1 MISKLRYDSLFIFQ
15 PIHVEDLLMKLK
27 NRNLFVFEIFQND
40 GTLTITVSGVLT
52 FAVRRFLGYGDSK
65 SKMRAIRL
73 NMFMLMF
80 LISTENHFVVLFPMQ
95 NSYSRTER

>member
-1 MISKLRYDSLFIFQ
+1 MISKLWYDSLFIFQ

-27 NRNLFVFEIFQND
+27 NINLCVFEIFQND
-40 GTLTITVSGVLT
+40 GTLTIIVSGVLT

-65 SKMRAIRL
+65 SKMLAIRL

-80 LISTENHFVVLFPMQ
+80 LISTEIHFVVLFPIQ